1 MAAEKPG
8 KLSCMT
14 QTFDEMWGR
23 SFGQSQTQGPEG
35 DGGQAQSQVMYEGLR
50 PPYAEFDKWL
60 KAENPARLQR
70 KQLEAEEI
78 FRLTGITF
86 NVYGRAEAAERLIPF
101 DIIPRIIAAREWQKL
116 ARGIEQR
123 VRAINAFLHDIYHR
137 QEIIRAGRLPVEMI
151 ARNAAFLPQMIG
163 VSPPGGVYTHI
174 VGVDLVR
181 TGDDQFYVLE
191 DNARTPSGVSYMLE
205 NRETMLQMFPELFS
219 KNRVKPVS
227 NYPKML
233 HRSLAACA
241 PAATKGAPVVAVLT
255 PGIYNSAYY
264 EHSFLADKMGV
275 ELVEGHD
282 LRVVDGRVAMRT
294 TQGYQPI
301 DVLYRRV
308 DDDYLDPLNFKPESA
323 LGVPGIM
330 DVYRAG
336 GITIANAPGTGIADD
351 KAIYSYMP
359 DIVEFY
365 TGEKAILQNVPTW
378 RCSEAD
384 ALAYVLDHLAE
395 LVVKEVHGS
404 GGYGMLIGPTSSK
417 KEIAAFRDKL
427 CAQPGNYIAQ
437 PTLALSTVPILTKA
451 GLAPRHVDL
460 RPYVLVSPDGVTITP
475 GGLTRVALKKG
486 SLVVNSSQ
494 GGGTKDTW
502 VLEE

>member
-1 MAAEKPG
+1 
-8 KLSCMT
+8 MT

-23 SFGQSQTQGPEG
+23 SFGQSQMQGAEG
-35 DGGQAQSQVMYEGLR
+35 APQQAQSQVMYEGLR

-241 PAATKGAPVVAVLT
+241 PAVTRGAPVVAVLT

-308 DDDYLDPLNFKPESA
+308 DDDYLDPLNFNPESA

-417 KEIAAFRDKL
+417 KEIAAFREKL
-427 CAQPGNYIAQ
+427 CAHPGNYIAQ
-437 PTLALSTVPILTKA
+437 PTLALSTVPILTRA

>member
-1 MAAEKPG
+1 MRRAALFVGREARPLDHIMEKP
-8 KLSCMT
+8 T
-14 QTFDEMWGR
+14 IFDEMTG
-23 SFGQSQTQGPEG
+23 TEG
-35 DGGQAQSQVMYEGLR
+35 GAPRE
-50 PPYAEFDKWL
+50 PYAEFSSWFEGED
-60 KAENPARLQR
+60 PSRLRKKQR
-70 KQLEAEEI
+70 EADDL

-101 DIIPRIIAAREWQKL
+101 DIVPRIISNREWVRL
-116 ARGIEQR
+116 SRGIEQR
-123 VRAINAFLHDIYHR
+123 VRAINAFLFDIYHR
-137 QEIIRAGRLPVEMI
+137 QEIIKAGRIPAEMI
-151 ARNAAFLPQMIG
+151 AKNAAFLPQMMG
-163 VSPPGGVYTHI
+163 VNPAGGVYTHI
-174 VGVDLVR
+174 VGIDLVR
-181 TGDDQFYVLE
+181 TGPDEFFVLE

-205 NRETMLQMFPELFS
+205 NRETMLQMFPELFA
-219 KNRVKPVS
+219 KTRVMPVS

-233 HRSLAACA
+233 RRSLAACA
-241 PAATKGAPVVAVLT
+241 PVAAGDRPTVAVLT
-255 PGIYNSAYY
+255 PGIHNSAYY

-294 TQGYQPI
+294 TQGYKAI

-308 DDDYLDPLNFKPESA
+308 DDDFLDPLNFNPESQ

-330 DVYRAG
+330 DVYKAG

-378 RCSEAD
+378 RCSEPES
-384 ALAYVLDHLAE
+384 LAYVLDNLSD

-404 GGYGMLIGPTSSK
+404 GGYGMLIGPTATK
-417 KEIAAFRDKL
+417 KDIETFRRKL
-427 CAQPGNYIAQ
+427 KARPSNYIAQ
-437 PTLALSTVPILTKA
+437 PTLSLSTVPIFTKA

-460 RPYVLVSPDGVTITP
+460 RPFVLVSPDRVDITP

>member
-1 MAAEKPG
+1 MQ
-8 KLSCMT
+8 SF
-14 QTFDEMWGR
+14 FDEMNGV
-23 SFGQSQTQGPEG
+23 G
-35 DGGQAQSQVMYEGLR
+35 DEVRM
-50 PPYAEFDKWL
+50 PYAHFDEWFKGEDL
-60 KAENPARLQR
+60 ASLRAKQR
-70 KQLEAEEI
+70 EAEEV
-78 FRLTGITF
+78 FRLMGITF
-86 NVYGRAEAAERLIPF
+86 NVYGRNEAEERLIPF

-116 ARGIEQR
+116 SRGIEQR

-137 QEIIRAGRLPVEMI
+137 QEIIRAGRIPKEMI
-151 ARNAAFLPQMIG
+151 AQNDAFLPQMIG
-163 VSPPGGVYTHI
+163 VTPPGGIYTHI
-174 VGVDLVR
+174 VGTDLVR
-181 TGDDQFYVLE
+181 TGADEFYVLE

-219 KNRVKPVS
+219 QNKVRAVS
-227 NYPKML
+227 GYPRAL
-233 HRSLAACA
+233 QRSLAACA
-241 PAATKGAPVVAVLT
+241 PPGCSGPPRVAVLT
-255 PGIYNSAYY
+255 PGIHNSAYY

-282 LRVVDGRVAMRT
+282 LRVVDGRIAMRT

-308 DDDYLDPLNFKPESA
+308 DDDFLDPLNFNPESA

-351 KAIYSYMP
+351 KAVYSYIP
-359 DIVEFY
+359 EIVEFY
-365 TGEKAILQNVPTW
+365 TGEKAILKNVPTW
-378 RCSEAD
+378 RCSD
-384 ALAYVLDHLAE
+384 PDSLGYVLENLAD

-404 GGYGMLIGPTSSK
+404 GGYGMLIGPTATK
-417 KEIAAFRDKL
+417 KDIRAFEKKL
-427 CAQPGNYIAQ
+427 RARPGNYIAQ
-437 PTLALSTVPILTKA
+437 PTLSLSTVPIFTRD

-460 RPYVLVSPDGVTITP
+460 RPFVLVSPDKIDITP
-475 GGLTRVALKKG
+475 GGLTRVALQKG

-502 VLEE
+502 VLED

>member
-1 MAAEKPG
+1 MSSG
-8 KLSCMT
+8 
-14 QTFDEMWGR
+14 FDEMWGHAT
-23 SFGQSQTQGPEG
+23 GQNQAQ
-35 DGGQAQSQVMYEGLR
+35 DGQAQSQTGYQGLR
-50 PPYAEFDKWL
+50 APYAAFDDWL
-60 KAENPARLQR
+60 RAENPARLRR
-70 KQLEAEEI
+70 KQQEAEEI

-101 DIIPRIIAAREWQKL
+101 DIIPRIIGGREWGRL
-116 ARGIEQR
+116 AKGIEQR

-137 QEIIRAGRLPVEMI
+137 QEIIRAGRLPVEMV
-151 ARNAAFLPQMIG
+151 ARNAAFLPQMVG
-163 VSPPGGVYTHI
+163 VSPPGGVFTHI
-174 VGVDLVR
+174 VGIDLVR
-181 TGDDQFYVLE
+181 TGEDNFYVLE

-219 KNRVKPVS
+219 RNRVQPVS
-227 NYPKML
+227 HYPKAL

-241 PAATKGAPVVAVLT
+241 PAATRGDPVVAVLT
-255 PGIYNSAYY
+255 PGIFNSAYY
-264 EHSFLADKMGV
+264 EHSFLADKMGI

-308 DDDYLDPLNFKPESA
+308 DDDFLDPMNFNPDSA
-323 LGVPGIM
+323 LGIPGIF

-365 TGEKAILQNVPTW
+365 TGEQAILQNVPTW

-384 ALAYVLDHLAE
+384 ALSHVLDNLAD

-417 KEIAAFRDKL
+417 RELAEFRDKL
-427 CAQPGNYIAQ
+427 CAKPDNYIAQ
-437 PTLALSTVPILTKA
+437 PTLALSTVPIFTNA

-460 RPYVLVSPDGVTITP
+460 RPYVLVSPEGVTITP

-502 VLEE
+502 VLDE

>member
-1 MAAEKPG
+1 MNG
-8 KLSCMT
+8 L
-14 QTFDEMWGR
+14 G
-23 SFGQSQTQGPEG
+23 G
-35 DGGQAQSQVMYEGLR
+35 DALR
-50 PPYAEFDKWL
+50 APYAEFSTWFES
-60 KAENPARLQR
+60 ENPSRLRKKQR
-70 KQLEAEEI
+70 EAEDL

-86 NVYGRAEAAERLIPF
+86 NVYGRAEASERLIPF
-101 DIIPRIIAAREWQKL
+101 DIVPRIISGREWARL
-116 ARGIEQR
+116 SRGIEQR
-123 VRAINAFLHDIYHR
+123 VRAINAFLFDIYHR
-137 QEIIRAGRLPVEMI
+137 QEIIKAGRIPAEMI
-151 ARNAAFLPQMIG
+151 AKNEAFLPQMMG
-163 VSPPGGVYTHI
+163 VNPAGGVYTHI
-174 VGVDLVR
+174 VGIDLVR
-181 TGDDQFYVLE
+181 TGPDEFFVLE

-205 NRETMLQMFPELFS
+205 NRETMLQMFPELFA
-219 KNRVKPVS
+219 KTRVMPVS

-233 HRSLAACA
+233 RRSLAACA
-241 PAATKGAPVVAVLT
+241 PDMAGDKPTVAVLT
-255 PGIYNSAYY
+255 PGIHNSAYY

-275 ELVEGHD
+275 ELVEGND
-282 LRVVDGRVAMRT
+282 LRVIDGRVAMRT
-294 TQGYQPI
+294 TQGYTAI

-308 DDDYLDPLNFKPESA
+308 DDNFLDPLNFNPNSQ

-330 DVYRAG
+330 DVYKAG

-384 ALAYVLDHLAE
+384 SLAYVLDNLSE

-404 GGYGMLIGPTSSK
+404 GGYGMLIGPTATK
-417 KEIAAFRDKL
+417 KEIEAFRRKL
-427 CAQPGNYIAQ
+427 KARPANYIAQ
-437 PTLALSTVPILTKA
+437 PTLSLSTVPIFTKA

-460 RPYVLVSPDGVTITP
+460 RPFVLVSPDRIDITP